1 MRLPAHRARRWPGA
15 GSGPSNNKTLI
26 DRAGLRGIDVILA
39 ALTPER
45 ARLAAAVEQAKT
57 LINKTNLRNMEQEP
71 DDI

>member
-1 MRLPAHRARRWPGA
+1 
-15 GSGPSNNKTLI
+15 
-26 DRAGLRGIDVILA
+26 VILA